1 MTDNE
6 ILIGQMHNNT
16 FFYVAFTILALVIG
30 YKLIKGIYKSL
41 LKSNEYKEKCEDL
54 ERELYK

>member
-6 ILIGQMHNNT
+6 MLIGQMHNNALFNVT
-16 FFYVAFTILALVIG
+16 FAIIAIVIC

-41 LKSNEYKEKCEDL
+41 LKSNEYKEKCEEL
-54 ERELYK
+54 KRELNK

>member
-6 ILIGQMHNNT
+6 MLIEQMHNSVLFNVT
-16 FFYVAFTILALVIG
+16 FTIIAIVIC

-41 LKSNEYKEKCEDL
+41 LKSNGYKEKCEKL
-54 ERELYK
+54 ERELNR